1 MEKISSWGNYPQI
14 EAEIFYPRNLV
25 ALQDYLNKP
34 HTTIVRGQGRS
45 YGDSAL
51 AANIISTK
59 KLNYF
64 LAFDPITGVLHC
76 EAGVV
81 LTTILEV
88 FIPRGFFIP
97 VTPGT
102 KFVTVGGMIASDV
115 HGKNHHL
122 DGCFS
127 KHLVFIELMLP
138 NGEIIKCSKTQNS
151 ELFFAT
157 CGGMGLTGIIISAR
171 IRLIKINSSKIKQ
184 NTFRLLGLESTMEL
198 FLENNLVKYSVAWL
212 DCFAK
217 KSQLGRSLLMLGDHH
232 NDNNLDYKISEPS
245 HLPMKLAS
253 LLLNTYSMKIFN
265 ALYYLKQ
272 RHEVSES
279 IVNLNEFFYPLDAI
293 NEWNKMYGSKGFVQY
308 QFVLPLEASKKG
320 LFEIL

>member
-97 VTPGT
+97 VSPGT
-102 KFVTVGGMIASDV
+102 KFVTFGGMIASDV

-122 DGCFS
+122 QGTFS
-127 KHLVFIELMLP
+127 QHVLFIDLMTAS
-138 NGEIIKCSKTQNS
+138 GEIIRCSPTENIP
-151 ELFFAT
+151 LFHAT
-157 CGGMGLTGIIISAR
+157 CGGIGLTGVILSAA
-171 IRLIKINSSKIKQ
+171 IKLIQIK
-184 NTFRLLGLESTMEL
+184 SAHI
-198 FLENNLVKYSVAWL
+198 K
-212 DCFAK
+212 
-217 KSQLGRSLLMLGDHH
+217 
-232 NDNNLDYKISEPS
+232 
-245 HLPMKLAS
+245 
-253 LLLNTYSMKIFN
+253 
-265 ALYYLKQ
+265 
-272 RHEVSES
+272 
-279 IVNLNEFFYPLDAI
+279 
-293 NEWNKMYGSKGFVQY
+293 
-308 QFVLPLEASKKG
+308 
-320 LFEIL
+320 